1 MSDEFP
7 KFTDSNEEL
16 LLELVELENG
26 DLGLRMSGDE
36 DAQPMLRVGVSDE
49 MRDLMKDRYVDIA
62 RIMLTAGVQMMAE
75 AGFVGE
81 GGPMMPAEPTP
92 TVH

>member
-1 MSDEFP
+1 MSEKFP
-7 KFTDSNEEL
+7 KFDAGEEEL

-36 DAQPMLRVGVSDE
+36 GTQPMLRVGFSDE
-49 MRDLMKDRYVDIA
+49 MRETMQERAVDIA
-62 RIMLTAGVQMMAE
+62 RIMLTAGVQVMAE

-81 GGPMMPAEPTP
+81 SGPEEKAPAP